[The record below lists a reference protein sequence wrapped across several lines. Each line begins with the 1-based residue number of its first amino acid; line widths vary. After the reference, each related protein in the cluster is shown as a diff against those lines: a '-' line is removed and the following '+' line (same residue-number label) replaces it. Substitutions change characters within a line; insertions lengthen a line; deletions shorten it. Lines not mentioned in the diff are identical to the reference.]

1 MLSGGRGRLC
11 GLAHRGSSRD
21 RAVFIKRVCW
31 AMAKALPKYPRYT
44 AHALRRPP
52 GAGAFFDYAAAMAR
66 RYAPKFESS
75 RLVRAWGKGLIRP

>member
-1 MLSGGRGRLC
+1 
-11 GLAHRGSSRD
+11 
-21 RAVFIKRVCW
+21 
-31 AMAKALPKYPRYT
+31 MAKALPKYPRYT

-66 RYAPKFESS
+66 QYAPKFESS